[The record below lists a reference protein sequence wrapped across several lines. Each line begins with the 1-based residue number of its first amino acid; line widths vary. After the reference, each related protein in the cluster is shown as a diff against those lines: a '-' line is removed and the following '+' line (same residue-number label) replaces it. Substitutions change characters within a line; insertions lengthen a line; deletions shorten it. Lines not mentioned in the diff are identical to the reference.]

1 LFDDGLWEIKGNN
14 ITVKFNSGEIEEF
27 KNISF
32 ENVILI
38 INGVEQK
45 YQRPKTKGEKLD
57 EMIKKFFAIEGLSFS
72 DPIDAEFNWNDENG
86 EQTLIKGKMIKTELI
101 LSTDDYT
108 DLSNL
113 ENKIVAFLK
122 ENGFESSEYNASENI
137 DGYKSDLFKIIIKK
151 DYPMNFN
158 RETDENI
165 PIKGEKA
172 YIMIYIG
179 VE

>member
-1 LFDDGLWEIKGNN
+1 LFFSCGEKIDETAILGDWEAIKGNYQQINFSKDNNERIFSAYLYGRLFDDGLWEIKGNN

-32 ENVILI
+32 ENGILI

-86 EQTLIKGKMIKTELI
+86 EQTLIKRKMIKTELI

-113 ENKIVAFLK
+113 EN
-122 ENGFESSEYNASENI
+122 
-137 DGYKSDLFKIIIKK
+137 
-151 DYPMNFN
+151 
-158 RETDENI
+158 
-165 PIKGEKA
+165 
-172 YIMIYIG
+172 
-179 VE
+179 